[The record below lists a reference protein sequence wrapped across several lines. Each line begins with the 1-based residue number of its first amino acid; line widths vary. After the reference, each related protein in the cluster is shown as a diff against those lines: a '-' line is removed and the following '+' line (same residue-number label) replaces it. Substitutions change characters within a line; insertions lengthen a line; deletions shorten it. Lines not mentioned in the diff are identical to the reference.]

1 MEIVV
6 EEGRMVVTVMPKP
19 ETPVPAEV
27 VSKLALRKARDL
39 KRFMQRIDMKHG

>member
-6 EEGRMVVTVMPKP
+6 EEGRTVVMALPKP
-19 ETPVPAEV
+19 EKPVPAEV

-39 KRFMQRIDMKHG
+39 KRFMQRIDMKRG